1 MTPREIADTSRIG
14 IGILGLSTRTH
25 NVLRR
30 NQIATIG
37 QLRRSTQ
44 ALPLLQGAGVAV
56 ITEALGALALFD
68 EQQQEGEADG

>member
-1 MTPREIADTSRIG
+1 MADTSRVG

-30 NQIATIG
+30 NQINTIG
-37 QLRRSTQ
+37 QLRHSAW

-68 EQQQEGEADG
+68 EQQQQQQQRRADG